1 MSVFQL
7 IDLTSNI
14 SFSFQFFPETMR
26 HSERVN
32 WSPQETTIGV
42 RPLFYQNTEPRQLS
56 VNELMLDST
65 EEDRSLVADLDDLR
79 ALKAE
84 IETIG
89 MPTPLLAV
97 WGSQKLRCV
106 LQQLEIEEVYFNRDG
121 DPTRARIS
129 IELLEIQEDGE
140 ATSVTIGDDDTGTQ
154 STGQTSGT
162 LLPHGGI

>member
-14 SFSFQFFPETMR
+14 SFTFQFFPEAMR

-32 WSPQETTIGV
+32 WSPQDTTIGV
-42 RPLFYQNTEPRQLS
+42 RPLLYQNTEPRQLS
-56 VNELMLDST
+56 VNDLILDST
-65 EEDRSLVADLDDLR
+65 EDDRSLVPDLDDLR

-84 IETIG
+84 VETIG

-97 WGSQKLRCV
+97 WGTQKLRCV

-140 ATSVTIGDDDTGTQ
+140 ATSVTITDDDG
-154 STGQTSGT
+154 SVPQTSGAS
-162 LLPHGGI
+162 LPHGGI

>member
-14 SFSFQFFPETMR
+14 SFTFQFFPEAMR

-32 WSPQETTIGV
+32 WSPQDTTIGV

-56 VNELMLDST
+56 VNDLILDST
-65 EEDRSLVADLDDLR
+65 EDDRSLVPDLDDLR

-84 IETIG
+84 VETIG

-97 WGSQKLRCV
+97 WGTQKLRCV

-140 ATSVTIGDDDTGTQ
+140 ATSVTITDDDG
-154 STGQTSGT
+154 SVRQTSGAS
-162 LLPHGGI
+162 LPHGGI

>member
-14 SFSFQFFPETMR
+14 SFTFQFFPEAMR

-32 WSPQETTIGV
+32 WSPQDTTIGV
-42 RPLFYQNTEPRQLS
+42 RPLFYQNSEPRQLS
-56 VNELMLDST
+56 VNDLILDST
-65 EEDRSLVADLDDLR
+65 EDDRSLVPDLDDLR

-84 IETIG
+84 VETIG

-97 WGSQKLRCV
+97 WGTQKLRCV

-140 ATSVTIGDDDTGTQ
+140 ATSVTITDDDG
-154 STGQTSGT
+154 SVPQTSGAS
-162 LLPHGGI
+162 LPHGGI

>member
-14 SFSFQFFPETMR
+14 SFTFQFFPEAMR

-32 WSPQETTIGV
+32 WSPQDTTIGV

-56 VNELMLDST
+56 VNDLILDST
-65 EEDRSLVADLDDLR
+65 EDDRSLVPDLDDLR

-84 IETIG
+84 VETIG

-97 WGSQKLRCV
+97 WGTQKLRCV

-140 ATSVTIGDDDTGTQ
+140 ATSVTITDDDG
-154 STGQTSGT
+154 SEPQTSGAS
-162 LLPHGGI
+162 LPHGGI

>member
-14 SFSFQFFPETMR
+14 SFTFQFFPEAMR

-32 WSPQETTIGV
+32 WSPQDTTIGV

-56 VNELMLDST
+56 VNDLILDST
-65 EEDRSLVADLDDLR
+65 EDDRSLVPDLDDLR

-84 IETIG
+84 VETIG

-97 WGSQKLRCV
+97 WGTQKLRCV

-140 ATSVTIGDDDTGTQ
+140 ATSVTITDDDG
-154 STGQTSGT
+154 SVPQTSGAS
-162 LLPHGGI
+162 LPHGGI